1 VLQLRTGLPSE
12 STPVSASRLFGTEE
26 RPDVSAFKTPRR
38 ANKQPLRTCLTGFWM
53 RFHPDKGISGLRL
66 VEAVRVTQST
76 LADGP
81 SEHRTIS
88 LDSC

>member
-1 VLQLRTGLPSE
+1 MTGGHGL
-12 STPVSASRLFGTEE
+12 T
-26 RPDVSAFKTPRR
+26 RPLTATTKTPRR

-53 RFHPDKGISGLRL
+53 RFHSDKGISGLRL

-81 SEHRTIS
+81 SEHRND
-88 LDSC
+88 LPRLLLNL

>member
-1 VLQLRTGLPSE
+1 MTGGHGL
-12 STPVSASRLFGTEE
+12 T
-26 RPDVSAFKTPRR
+26 RPLAATTKTPRR
-38 ANKQPLRTCLTGFWM
+38 ANKQPLRTCLTGFSM
-53 RFHPDKGISGLRL
+53 RFHSDNAISGLRL
-66 VEAVRVTQST
+66 VEAVGVSQST

>member
-1 VLQLRTGLPSE
+1 MTGGHGLTRPL
-12 STPVSASRLFGTEE
+12 TATTKDPAARKQTAAAYVSDGLLDAVPFRQGL
-26 RPDVSAFKTPRR
+26 
-38 ANKQPLRTCLTGFWM
+38 
-53 RFHPDKGISGLRL
+53 SGLRL

-88 LDSC
+88 LNSC

>member
-1 VLQLRTGLPSE
+1 MTGGHGL
-12 STPVSASRLFGTEE
+12 TTLLTATT
-26 RPDVSAFKTPRR
+26 KTPRR
-38 ANKQPLRTCLTGFWM
+38 ANKELLRTCLTGFWM
-53 RFHPDKGISGLRL
+53 RFHSDKGISGLRL

-81 SEHRTIS
+81 SEQRTIS

>member
-1 VLQLRTGLPSE
+1 MTGGHGL
-12 STPVSASRLFGTEE
+12 T
-26 RPDVSAFKTPRR
+26 RPLTATTKTPRR

-53 RFHPDKGISGLRL
+53 RFHSEKGISGLRL

>member
-1 VLQLRTGLPSE
+1 MRRRGRPPKRRQEAPQRE
-12 STPVSASRLFGTEE
+12 FGTEE
-26 RPDVSAFKTPRR
+26 RPDASAFKTPRR

>member
-1 VLQLRTGLPSE
+1 MAAPDTLRY
-12 STPVSASRLFGTEE
+12 A
-26 RPDVSAFKTPRR
+26 K
-38 ANKQPLRTCLTGFWM
+38 TGFWM
-53 RFHPDKGISGLRL
+53 GFHSDKGISGLRL